1 MRAKLTNGSVERFTC
16 RPGQRREVLWDT
28 EVKGFGLRVSEKS
41 STRTYFFQ
49 FRLKGSRKE
58 RSITIGRHSDPWR
71 VDQARAQAIAL
82 KVQFLN
88 GIDPIEKRNRE
99 REARTQEDALAKARN
114 TTLRQVMEHYLEHK
128 RTKHGQLRPASKAA
142 IRRHV
147 EVNLSEWIDEPLVTI
162 SRDKALKKFVVMS
175 ESAPTQANQCF
186 FCLRALCNYAREMHA
201 AEDGTYPVLAVN
213 PITQVFKL
221 RKPNPKNAR
230 KERIPLNRV
239 GAVWNYLRLKAAA
252 GYRDHER
259 TACDWVSTILLTG
272 MRLTE
277 SASLK
282 RDDVDLMSRTIRLR
296 RDVVKNHNEIFLPI
310 SEPLLGILSARLARL
325 TDDSSAAR
333 RRCRPRDTT
342 YVFPSFGKKKP
353 YIYDARATLEAVS
366 NIAGCHISPHSLR
379 RTAEDIAQHV
389 KVDRD
394 HRRMLQ
400 NHKPK
405 DVHDE
410 SYANNP
416 DPELL
421 RPAMD
426 AIADFVVE
434 AARAG
439 TARIAAGERLR
450 EINCDDNK
458 QAADFG
464 RTEQKGN
471 GELDHSL
478 QGTAAEYDCKLAR
491 P

>member
-1 MRAKLTNGSVERFTC
+1 M
-16 RPGQRREVLWDT
+16 
-28 EVKGFGLRVSEKS
+28 
-41 STRTYFFQ
+41 
-49 FRLKGSRKE
+49 
-58 RSITIGRHSDPWR
+58 
-71 VDQARAQAIAL
+71 
-82 KVQFLN
+82 
-88 GIDPIEKRNRE
+88 
-99 REARTQEDALAKARN
+99 
-114 TTLRQVMEHYLEHK
+114 
-128 RTKHGQLRPASKAA
+128 
-142 IRRHV
+142 
-147 EVNLSEWIDEPLVTI
+147 
-162 SRDKALKKFVVMS
+162 VMS

-186 FCLRALCNYAREMHA
+186 FCLRALCYYAREMHA

-213 PITQVFKL
+213 PITQMFKL

-239 GAVWNYLRLKAAA
+239 GDVWNYLRLKATA

-282 RDDVDLMSRTIRLR
+282 RDDVDLVSRTIRLR
-296 RDVVKNHNEIFLPI
+296 RGVVKNHNEIFLPI
-310 SEPLLGILSARLARL
+310 SEPLLGILSARLARF
-325 TDDSSAAR
+325 TNDSKAAR
-333 RRCRPRDTT
+333 RRCRPRDMT

-379 RTAEDIAQHV
+379 RTAEDIAQQV

-410 SYANNP
+410 SYSNNP

-421 RPAMD
+421 RPAME
-426 AIADFVVE
+426 AIACFVVE
-434 AARAG
+434 AAKSAIAG
-439 TARIAAGERLR
+439 TAERI
-450 EINCDDNK
+450 
-458 QAADFG
+458 
-464 RTEQKGN
+464 RTFSG
-471 GELDHSL
+471 HC
-478 QGTAAEYDCKLAR
+478 AIDCPTKNNSSEA
-491 P
+491 